1 MDMLHNTI
9 KFKKIRE
16 IDPESSEFSIVYVD
30 LVHRCNMECSNCY
43 LPNRSYEDMK
53 FSKLVETIEKFKK
66 RTEFRLIGGEP
77 TLHKD
82 LPRIIK
88 LVTSMPLK
96 HRIVLVTNGLRLA
109 NEDYVKKLVNAG
121 LKTVYLSMNGAD
133 DDKVYAKMDNLRCA
147 KKKIK
152 AFQNCVDNNIKL
164 AIGCIIAKGIN
175 EHVPA
180 RLKNLIQK
188 NNYPVALEFRNVGQ
202 IGRYSLEKNQNYC
215 RKEIL
220 NILEKVFNF
229 DSSTEDWQNSLID
242 DDSYSWH
249 FPLEQAKAKLCKTT
263 SIRITDWSLMDEGY
277 PAQDNLKRGRM
288 TENFT
293 LAPFFDHL
301 RENENGY

>member
-1 MDMLHNTI
+1 MTTI
-9 KFKKIRE
+9 YTPIHFKKNNE
-16 IDPESSEFSIVYVD
+16 VDPENSEFKIVYVD
-30 LVHRCNMECSNCY
+30 IVHRCNMECSNCY
-43 LPNRSYEDMK
+43 LPNRSYKDID
-53 FSKLVETIEKFKK
+53 FNRLIETISKFKK

-82 LPRIIK
+82 LPKIIK

-109 NEDYVKKLVNAG
+109 NEAYVKKLVDAG

-133 DDKVYAKMDNLRCA
+133 DDGVYATMDNLRCA
-147 KKKIK
+147 KKKVK
-152 AFQNCVDNNIKL
+152 AFQNCVDNKIKL
-164 AIGCIIAKGIN
+164 AIGCILAKGVN
-175 EHVPA
+175 EHVPN
-180 RLKNLIQK
+180 RLKELIQK

-202 IGRYSLEKNQNYC
+202 IGRYSLEKNQNYS

-220 NILEKVFNF
+220 EILEKVFNF
-229 DSSTEDWQNSLID
+229 NSDTEDWKNSLID

-249 FPLEQAKAKLCKTT
+249 FPLEKAKAKLCKTT
-263 SIRITDWSLMDEGY
+263 ALRITDWSLMDEGY
-277 PAQDNLKRGRM
+277 PAQDNLKRGRI
-288 TENFT
+288 TENFK